1 MTEKSILAVKL
12 SGSLREKTKE
22 IAETALNSLEVDA
35 MGLEPSDRSILRALI
50 EKFNGGPVG
59 LQSLAA
65 AAMEEEDTILDIYE
79 PYLMQC
85 GLLERTPK
93 GRVATFLAYE
103 HLNLKHLK
111 RQTGLI

>member
-1 MTEKSILAVKL
+1 MTKL
-12 SGSLREKTKE
+12 RFICEMKLLTGCNNNLD
-22 IAETALNSLEVDA
+22 SLEVDL

-85 GLLERTPK
+85 GLMERTPR
-93 GRVATFLAYE
+93 GRMATRLAYD
-103 HLNLKHLK
+103 HLK
-111 RQTGLI
+111 IKYTGSQGALLI